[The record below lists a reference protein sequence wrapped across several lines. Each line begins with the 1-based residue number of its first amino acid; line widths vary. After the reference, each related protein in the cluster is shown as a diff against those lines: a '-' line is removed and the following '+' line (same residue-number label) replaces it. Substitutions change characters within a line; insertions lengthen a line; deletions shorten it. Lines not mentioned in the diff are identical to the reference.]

1 METAL
6 RVRASAVILLMV
18 ANSLAWA
25 SLPNGQQAKTV
36 INAINGTVPGNYVT
50 LTQLAA
56 NLHAALQLLRNWR
69 TRANAN
75 GTTAHWDS
83 EIQKH
88 KSQFFGPINQQML
101 QALYKRAQ
109 GLGYV
114 GGFGDFTKY
123 ANSISQKRKQAAWN
137 HFETHGTY
145 RMLLE
150 SGTLRRRQHRTRLG
164 WLPRIRMLYGIPNCQ
179 SSASHSTKWLQVSF
193 WSKP

>member
-36 INAINGTVPGNYVT
+36 INALNGTVPGNYVT

-56 NLHAALQLLRNWR
+56 NLHAAAAAVTQLAHE
-69 TRANAN
+69 ANAN

-114 GGFGDFTKY
+114 GGYGDFTKY

-150 SGTLRRRQHRTRLG
+150 SGHALEKAAQNAARMAAENPNAI
-164 WLPRIRMLYGIPNCQ
+164 WNPELPIFCI
-179 SSASHSTKWLQVSF
+179 HSTKWLQVSF
-193 WSKP
+193 WSEP